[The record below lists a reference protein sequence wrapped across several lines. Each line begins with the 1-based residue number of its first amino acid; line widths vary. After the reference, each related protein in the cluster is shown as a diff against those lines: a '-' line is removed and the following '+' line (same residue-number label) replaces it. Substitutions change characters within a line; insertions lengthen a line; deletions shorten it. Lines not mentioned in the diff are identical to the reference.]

1 MIRVDSPSARL
12 LGGASAVAAAWFVVR
27 RLSRRE
33 YSFRGRTVVLT
44 GGTRGL
50 GLAMARRFADEGA
63 RVWLIARSTDEL
75 AQAADDL
82 AARGGWVRTIVA
94 DVRRGDHVGRV
105 VDTVIAHGDRIDVLV
120 NNAGIIEVGPVEHA
134 KLEDFEDALAT
145 HFWGPLDLIRASLPH
160 MRRNWEGRILNIAS
174 IGGRVA
180 VPHLAA
186 YTASKF
192 ALVGLS
198 ESLRA
203 ELMKEG
209 ILVTTVTPGL
219 MRTGSYVNVKLRG
232 RHADELKWFTAMS
245 ATPLTSMRADRAARM
260 IVEGCRHGRAT
271 LTPGV
276 QARLA
281 IILNALAPNFVAS
294 LTAAVDATLLPPPAD
309 SVRADTARQATEV
322 DPGLVKK
329 ILPAQTRREY
339 HQPQPAWR

>member
-1 MIRVDSPSARL
+1 M
-12 LGGASAVAAAWFVVR
+12 G
-27 RLSRRE
+27 
-33 YSFRGRTVVLT
+33 
-44 GGTRGL
+44 
-50 GLAMARRFADEGA
+50 
-63 RVWLIARSTDEL
+63 
-75 AQAADDL
+75 
-82 AARGGWVRTIVA
+82 
-94 DVRRGDHVGRV
+94 
-105 VDTVIAHGDRIDVLV
+105 
-120 NNAGIIEVGPVEHA
+120 
-134 KLEDFEDALAT
+134 K
-145 HFWGPLDLIRASLPH
+145 
-160 MRRNWEGRILNIAS
+160 GRILNIAS

-232 RHADELKWFTAMS
+232 RHTDELKWFTAMS
-245 ATPLTSMRADRAARM
+245 ATPLTSMRADRAARI

-281 IILNALAPNFVAS
+281 ILLNALAPNLLAVAERS
-294 LTAAVDATLLPPPAD
+294 RGPYAAAAAGRQYRRRPRARGDGGRSGFGEEDPAGTDAARVPPAAAGMAVG
-309 SVRADTARQATEV
+309 SLRVRAT
-322 DPGLVKK
+322 P
-329 ILPAQTRREY
+329 
-339 HQPQPAWR
+339 